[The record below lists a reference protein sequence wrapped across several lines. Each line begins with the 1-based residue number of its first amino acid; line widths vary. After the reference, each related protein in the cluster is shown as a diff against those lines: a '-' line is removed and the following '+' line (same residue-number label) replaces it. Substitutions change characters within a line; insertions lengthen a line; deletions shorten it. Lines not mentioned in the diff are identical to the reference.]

1 MLDQRQRKIV
11 DKTWDAIWS
20 SGITNPI
27 VVLDLMAT
35 VLMARRTSPEVWRTL
50 KESVYK
56 DDVGGL
62 VETIKL
68 VRREHRL
75 EPGSEIESKDF
86 WPSTR
91 ALERAVAHTELLLN
105 SSGDIIGDIFEHVL
119 AKLATAGTFGQ
130 FRTPSHL
137 VDFLVHLIEPADGEI
152 VMDPAC
158 GTGSFLI
165 NAANYRRSRGTGGQ
179 YFGFEIDRTVC
190 RIAQSNL
197 AFHSIENGNILH
209 ADGLI
214 ERTDVRPDVILA
226 NPPFAGSVAPEVKRT
241 IGLQTNK
248 SELLFLRTMIDRL
261 AEAGRAAVIVPA
273 GVLATNVNAGVSIRE
288 HLAEDMKL
296 EAVIELP
303 NNAFAPYTGV
313 KTGILVW
320 RNEKAHKDHQVL
332 MVRVDNDGYSL
343 DARRR
348 PNEYNDLP
356 GVLELI
362 AGRNADNPHARVSV
376 GELRDTNYNLT
387 PSRYIELT
395 SYQDNVSLTTGEAL
409 EEVERS
415 LQTLALRI
423 AQIRETTL

>member
-1 MLDQRQRKIV
+1 MLDQCQKKIV
-11 DKTWDAIWS
+11 DKTWDSIWS

-35 VLMARRTSPEVWRTL
+35 VLMARRTSSEVWRTL

-56 DDVGGL
+56 DDVGEL

-75 EPGSEIESKDF
+75 EPGSEIESQDF

-91 ALERAVAHTELLLN
+91 VLESAVAHVELLLN
-105 SSGDIIGDIFEHVL
+105 STGDIIGDIFEHVL

-137 VDFLVHLIEPADGEI
+137 VDFLVHLIEPNDGEV

-165 NAANYRRSRGTGGQ
+165 HAADYRSGKETAGQ
-179 YFGFEIDRTVC
+179 YFGLEIDRTVC
-190 RIAQSNL
+190 RIAQANL
-197 AFHSIENGNILH
+197 AFHGIENGIVLH

-214 ERTDVRPDVILA
+214 EKTDVRPDVILA

-241 IGLQTNK
+241 IGFQTNK

-261 AEAGRAAVIVPA
+261 AAAGRAAVIVPA
-273 GVLATNVNAGVSIRE
+273 GVLATNANAGVSIRE
-288 HLAEDMKL
+288 HLVEDMKL

-313 KTGILVW
+313 KTGILLW
-320 RNEKAHKDHQVL
+320 RNEKAQKGHQVL
-332 MVRVDNDGYSL
+332 MVRVDQDGYSL

-348 PNEYNDLP
+348 PVEPNDLP
-356 GVLELI
+356 GVLDLI
-362 AGRNADNPHARVSV
+362 AGRKNDIPHAKVSV
-376 GELRDTNYNLT
+376 GELQETNYNLT
-387 PSRYIELT
+387 PSRYIEVT
-395 SYQDNVSLTTGEAL
+395 SQQDSVAMTAGEAL
-409 EEVERS
+409 GEIERS
-415 LQTLALRI
+415 LKTLVLRVT
-423 AQIRETTL
+423 QIRESTL

>member
-1 MLDQRQRKIV
+1 M
-11 DKTWDAIWS
+11 
-20 SGITNPI
+20 
-27 VVLDLMAT
+27 
-35 VLMARRTSPEVWRTL
+35 
-50 KESVYK
+50 
-56 DDVGGL
+56 
-62 VETIKL
+62 
-68 VRREHRL
+68 
-75 EPGSEIESKDF
+75 
-86 WPSTR
+86 
-91 ALERAVAHTELLLN
+91 AHTELLLN